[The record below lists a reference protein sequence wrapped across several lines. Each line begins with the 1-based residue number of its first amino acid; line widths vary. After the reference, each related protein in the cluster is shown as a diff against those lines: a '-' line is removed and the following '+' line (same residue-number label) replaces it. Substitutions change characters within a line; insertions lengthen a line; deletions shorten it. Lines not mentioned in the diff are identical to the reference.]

1 MSAVPGG
8 EVAATLQRL
17 TNEIDIIKSSH
28 SQQNID
34 LAQTNAE
41 LNMLRLNIPEAGKQ
55 AVDSVNKQTAIEIA
69 VLKSDVGS
77 FSNTSQIQIDAALL
91 QLSNAVQ
98 HHEAGIEGI
107 KNISG
112 AEFVK
117 QANTISTHE
126 QQLRL
131 HHDTL
136 TNLKANIDIADAEIK
151 KLQKT
156 LHGMAPQGNVDFTVF
171 SGLARAARWEL

>member
-17 TNEIDIIKSSH
+17 INDIDIIKSSQ

-41 LNMLRLNIPEAGKQ
+41 LNSLRLNIPEIGKQ
-55 AVDSVNKQTAIEIA
+55 AVDLVNKQTAIEIA
-69 VLKSDVGS
+69 ALKSDVGT
-77 FSNTSQIQIDAALL
+77 FMNTSQIQIDAALQ

-117 QANTISTHE
+117 QANIINIHE
-126 QQLRL
+126 Q
-131 HHDTL
+131 
-136 TNLKANIDIADAEIK
+136 
-151 KLQKT
+151 
-156 LHGMAPQGNVDFTVF
+156 
-171 SGLARAARWEL
+171 